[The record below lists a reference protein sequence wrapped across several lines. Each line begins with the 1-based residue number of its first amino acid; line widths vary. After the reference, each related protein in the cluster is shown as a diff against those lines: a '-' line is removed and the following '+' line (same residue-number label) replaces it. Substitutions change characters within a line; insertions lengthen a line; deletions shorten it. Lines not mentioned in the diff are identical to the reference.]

1 MALRTRARFAEVAR
15 DGGHYESFYIKACH
29 PSEPRGVWIRHT
41 VWKAPGKEAVG
52 SLWCTLFD
60 AGWARPVAW
69 KETRPP
75 AELGV
80 GEGEYLHVGDAR
92 LTDRVASSP
101 RWELSFDG
109 DAEPFAYLPRPW
121 MYRARLPRTKA
132 ESLYPKVRFGGWVEL
147 GGRRVELDGWPGMIG
162 HNWGSEHAERWIWLH
177 GATFEEAPG
186 AVFDAIMG
194 RVRVGRWTLPWIAN
208 GFVEL
213 EGRRHRLGGLERL
226 RSTKVQEAPDRC
238 AFVLGGADGLV
249 VEGEIIAPRERLVGW
264 LYSDPGGGRHDVLHS
279 SIAEARLVVRRPDRS
294 LTALGGA
301 TYEIGMRE
309 SGHGVPIE
317 PFPDP

>member
-1 MALRTRARFAEVAR
+1 MRTQARFVDVGR
-15 DGGHYESFYIKACH
+15 DAGHYESFYVKACH
-29 PSEPRGVWIRHT
+29 PREPRAVWIRHT
-41 VWKAPGKEAVG
+41 VWKAPGADAVG

-60 AGWARPVAW
+60 AAWERPVAW

-80 GEGEYLHVGDAR
+80 GEGEYLHVGAAR
-92 LTDRVASSP
+92 LTDGLAEAP
-101 RWELSFDG
+101 GRWRLEFTGDDG
-109 DAEPFAYLPRPW
+109 PFAYLPRAW

-132 ESLYPKVRFGGWVEL
+132 ESLYPKLRFSGWVEL
-147 GGRRVELDGWPGMIG
+147 DGRRIELDGWPGMIG
-162 HNWGSEHAERWIWLH
+162 HNWGAEHAERWIWLH

-194 RVRVGRWTLPWIAN
+194 RVKVGRWTAPWIAN
-208 GFVEL
+208 GFLEL
-213 EGRRHRLGGLERL
+213 EGRRHRLGGLGRA
-226 RSTKVQEAPDRC
+226 RSTRVEEAPDRC
-238 AFVLGGADGLV
+238 AFVLAGADGLV
-249 VEGEIIAPRERLVGW
+249 VEGEVVAPYDRLVGW
-264 LYSDPGGGRHDVLHS
+264 TYSDPGGGRHDVLHS
-279 SIAEARLVVRRPDRS
+279 SIADVRLVVRRPGRS

>member
-1 MALRTRARFAEVAR
+1 MLRTRARFPEVAR
-15 DGGHYESFYIKACH
+15 AAGHYESFYVKACH
-29 PSEPRGVWIRHT
+29 PREPRAVWIRHT
-41 VWKAPGKEAVG
+41 VWKAPGAEAVG

-60 AGWARPVAW
+60 ARWERPVAW

-75 AELGV
+75 GELGV

-92 LTDRVASSP
+92 FAPGVVSSS

-109 DAEPFAYLPRPW
+109 DAEPFAYLPRAW
-121 MYRARLPRTKA
+121 MYRARVPRTKA
-132 ESLYPKVRFGGWVEL
+132 ESLYPKVRFRGWVEL
-147 GGRRVELDGWPGMIG
+147 DGRRVELDGWPGMIG
-162 HNWGSEHAERWIWLH
+162 HNWGAEHAERWIWLH

-186 AVFDAIMG
+186 AVFDVIMG
-194 RVRVGRWTLPWIAN
+194 RVGVGRWTLPWIAN

-213 EGRRHRLGGLERL
+213 DGDRHRLGGLERL
-226 RSTKVQEAPDRC
+226 RSTTVQEAPDRC
-238 AFVLGGADGLV
+238 AFALGGADGLV
-249 VEGEIIAPRERLVGW
+249 VEGEILAPRERLVGW
-264 LYSDPGGGRHDVLHS
+264 TYSDPGGGRHDVLHS
-279 SIAEARLVVRRPDRS
+279 SIADLRLVVRRPDRS
-294 LTALGGA
+294 LTVLGGA